1 MAANSVLITK
11 LIGNA
16 WVRGADGNLR
26 ALREGMQIPAD
37 AQIITA
43 SGSTVEL
50 QADGQPPLI
59 IGENQ
64 NVTFTADLLNPPSPQ
79 EASIAQPAPSEID
92 QIIAAINSG
101 KDPFADLEATA
112 ATLSGGSEGG
122 STFVRLSS
130 IVEFTSPLGLAY
142 PRPGSLP
149 VEEPRLNGAQ
159 LSEDEEP
166 GSATVTPNTGTGD
179 DDAGK
184 VYERG
189 LLNGDATKTT
199 IGSVTVSATD
209 GIKDV
214 TIGNATHTVSEAGH
228 ARAGQGRAGRPCEAG
243 RSALACARHD
253 QHLDGQH
260 RRWRGAARQG
270 YSGHRSI
277 RRFLADGSADQSA

>member
-1 MAANSVLITK
+1 MAANTVLVTK
-11 LIGNA
+11 LVGNA
-16 WVRGADGNLR
+16 WVRGTDGNLT

-37 AQIITA
+37 AQVITA
-43 SGSTVEL
+43 SGSTLEL

-59 IGENQ
+59 VGENQ
-64 NVTFTADLLNPPSPQ
+64 NVTFTADLLNPPLPQ
-79 EASIAQPAPSEID
+79 EAAIAKPAPSEID

-101 KDPFADLEATA
+101 KDPFADLDATA

-130 IVEFTSPLGLAY
+130 ILELTSPLGLAY

-159 LSEDEEP
+159 LSEDDEP
-166 GSATVTPNTGTGD
+166 GSATVTPSTGTGD

-199 IGSVTVSATD
+199 NGSVTVSATD

-214 TIGNATHTVSEAGH
+214 TIGGATHTVGDWVGKSVTT
-228 ARAGQGRAGRPCEAG
+228 
-243 RSALACARHD
+243 
-253 QHLDGQH
+253 
-260 RRWRGAARQG
+260 
-270 YSGHRSI
+270 
-277 RRFLADGSADQSA
+277 ADGSTLTVTSVTTQPDGSVTLNYSYTLNTAQTNDQAGNNTSVTDTIGVAVTG